1 MEFGDRSERQKD
13 TQNSL
18 EGLTEQVPL
27 AIYEYYEKVHPS
39 QAKTSFL
46 PISGTRE
53 KSKRDQ
59 KINENSLF

>member
-1 MEFGDRSERQKD
+1 MEFGARSERQQD

-18 EGLTEQVPL
+18 EGLTEQVPH

-46 PISGTRE
+46 PLWDTRE
-53 KSKRDQ
+53 KSKRD
-59 KINENSLF
+59 